1 MSEGTKLGEFA
12 QTDEFKSAIRRETD
26 APQQDSQ
33 ATRIGQLSEFERSLM
48 SDDGSFSAHA
58 SQSKLSKEDEFSS
71 NIDFFQ
77 NELDRLVVD
86 YEEGDI
92 IEGTVRRIEKSGV
105 MVDINFKS
113 DGFVSNSEFS
123 YDSNQTPENTLKPGD
138 KIRVVIVKLESK
150 EGYTVLS
157 KKRADYEL
165 AWGEMMQFSKSRH
178 QIEISV
184 TSKVQ
189 GGLVAEYQGIRGF
202 VPASQVAIDNDEDL
216 DKFIGKKMT
225 VCVLQVDRR
234 RKKVIFS
241 AKQATGK
248 NSKEEAARLLETL
261 EVGQVRDGRV
271 TSVKEFG
278 VFVDLGGLEGLV
290 HISELSWSRVVNPN
304 KLVTIGQDVKVFVL
318 GVDRET
324 GRVSLGMKQ
333 LEQDPWVNVAHNF
346 QVGQVVQGTITRI
359 VTFGAFMQIA
369 NNLEGLIHIS
379 ELSNSRVE
387 KVEDVVKTGQV
398 VEAKIV
404 KLVPEE
410 QKIGLSIKALSQS
423 ASPAASQQVVEES
436 ATV

>member
-12 QTDEFKSAIRRETD
+12 RTDEFNSAIRRETD
-26 APQQDSQ
+26 APQEDSQ

-48 SDDGSFSAHA
+48 TDDGQT
-58 SQSKLSKEDEFSS
+58 SQSSKSTLSKEEQLAS
-71 NIDFFQ
+71 NISFFQ

-92 IEGTVRRIEKSGV
+92 IEGIVRRVEKGGV
-105 MVDINFKS
+105 MVDINYKS
-113 DGFVSNSEFS
+113 DGFVSNSEFG
-123 YDSNQTPENTLKPGD
+123 YDPSITAENSLKPGD

-165 AWGEMMQFSKSRH
+165 AWGDMMQFSKSRQ
-178 QIEISV
+178 QIEILV

-202 VPASQVAIDNDEDL
+202 IPASQVSIEQDDDL
-216 DKFIGKKMT
+216 EKYVNKKMT

-241 AKQATGK
+241 SKQATGK
-248 NSKEEAARLLETL
+248 NSKEETAKLLDSL

-290 HISELSWSRVVNPN
+290 HISELSWSRVANPN
-304 KLVTIGQDVKVFVL
+304 KLVTVGQDVKVFVL

-333 LEQDPWVNVAHNF
+333 LEQDPWVNVAQTF
-346 QVGQVVQGTITRI
+346 QVGQIVKGTITRI

-379 ELSNSRVE
+379 ELANSRVE
-387 KVEDVVKTGQV
+387 KVEDVVQPGQE

-410 QKIGLSIKALSQS
+410 QKIGLSIKALSV
-423 ASPAASQQVVEES
+423 SQQSVSAAVEEATS
-436 ATV
+436 A